1 MHTTN
6 SYVGQA
12 RSIAQCKTDFRDF
25 DFFKWLLFDIQQ
37 KFPTILYRTKYSRMD
52 QVRFVED
59 INFIWSILE
68 YFVPYIRNSNPNIIP
83 NNKCVTNLYRS
94 EAKSKNSVII
104 TFTYTSLKNYES
116 YSRVPNNRPLP
127 PIVNF
132 FIFSTQGIFIPI
144 PSPSS
149 RPYY

>member
-1 MHTTN
+1 M
-6 SYVGQA
+6 
-12 RSIAQCKTDFRDF
+12 IAIWHSTKIPNHFISDKV
-25 DFFKWLLFDIQQ
+25 FKNGPSEICGRQ
-37 KFPTILYRTKYSRMD
+37 
-52 QVRFVED
+52 

>member
-1 MHTTN
+1 M
-6 SYVGQA
+6 
-12 RSIAQCKTDFRDF
+12 IAIWHSTKIPNHFISDKV
-25 DFFKWLLFDIQQ
+25 FKNGPSEICGRQ
-37 KFPTILYRTKYSRMD
+37 
-52 QVRFVED
+52 

-94 EAKSKNSVII
+94 EAKRKNSVII

>member
-1 MHTTN
+1 M
-6 SYVGQA
+6 
-12 RSIAQCKTDFRDF
+12 IAIWHSTKIPNHFISDKV
-25 DFFKWLLFDIQQ
+25 FKNGPSEICGRQ
-37 KFPTILYRTKYSRMD
+37 
-52 QVRFVED
+52 

-83 NNKCVTNLYRS
+83 NNKYVTNLYRS

-132 FIFSTQGIFIPI
+132 CIFSTQGIFIPI